1 MLYALHDCFLTFW
14 FRFFYK
20 YQSLVENKALNALS
34 EIIARDYD
42 TVSGLMMERFFM
54 QKFQEQGRYIVGK
67 WWDRKGTNEIDLI
80 VIDPLK
86 KETWVYE
93 LKKQESRYKEDL
105 LRKKVDNM
113 LAQTPELRKT
123 TVHIGVLTMED
134 MMREIG

>member
-1 MLYALHDCFLTFW
+1 
-14 FRFFYK
+14 
-20 YQSLVENKALNALS
+20 
-34 EIIARDYD
+34 
-42 TVSGLMMERFFM
+42 MMERFFM

-93 LKKQESRYKEDL
+93 FKKQESRYKEDL
-105 LRKKVDNM
+105 LREKVDNM
-113 LAQTPELRKT
+113 LAKTPELRKT
-123 TVHIGVLTMED
+123 TAHIGVLTMED